1 MTEPQ
6 GLQISLSGIHK
17 ISVFRN
23 VSLSHVKLYN
33 NGLYFEYQVRFGRK
47 SSNHQN
53 IYPCRNYKKK
63 KTAPQVTVSATDGEM
78 PKFFSVP
85 LNLKKKK
92 IPY

>member
-1 MTEPQ
+1 M
-6 GLQISLSGIHK
+6 GYILSI
-17 ISVFRN
+17 
-23 VSLSHVKLYN
+23 
-33 NGLYFEYQVRFGRK
+33 K
-47 SSNHQN
+47 SDLAGNHQT
-53 IYPCRNYKKK
+53 IRIFIHAEIIKKK